1 MHGVKFRHCLD
12 LSFTLLHPEAFL
24 RHKWRSLGRQLTVFE
39 VPRLAVRQSHRA
51 PLCSFRLVR
60 VKYVSTKSRIVFRCA
75 VSCMSHVRI
84 CIRQTVSG
92 ARDVYQSSVVQRF

>member
-1 MHGVKFRHCLD
+1 MPVAK
-12 LSFTLLHPEAFL
+12 SEVPSPPTLLHPEAFL
-24 RHKWRSLGRQLTVFE
+24 RHKWRSVGRQLTVFE

-84 CIRQTVSG
+84 CI
-92 ARDVYQSSVVQRF
+92 